1 MTETHAER
9 RRAARRQHVEDHGIL
24 AAFIRPGRRITI
36 VNASATGALIESGHR
51 LLPGA
56 IVECQIQ
63 GRPGRTA
70 VRARIVRS
78 YVALVRCGSLCYRAA
93 LQFDQ
98 RLPWLSEA
106 APGGYRVPSTD
117 PLVAREGTAS
127 ATRYEA

>member
-1 MTETHAER
+1 MNEPHAER
-9 RRAARRQHVEDHGIL
+9 RRATRRQHVEDHGIL
-24 AAFIRPGRRITI
+24 AAFIRPGRRIAI

-51 LLPGA
+51 LLPGS

-78 YVALVRCGSLCYRAA
+78 YVAMVRCGSLCYRAA

-98 RLPWLSEA
+98 RLPWLIDV

-117 PLVAREGTAS
+117 PLVAREDTSG
-127 ATRYEA
+127 ATRREA